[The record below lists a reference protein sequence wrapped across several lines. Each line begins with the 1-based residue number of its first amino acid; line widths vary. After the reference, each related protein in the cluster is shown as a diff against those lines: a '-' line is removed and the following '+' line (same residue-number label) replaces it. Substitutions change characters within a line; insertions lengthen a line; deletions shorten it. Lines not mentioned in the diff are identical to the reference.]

1 MSSST
6 STNGTSVKS
15 FAELGSLIALEDLP
29 TSTTAREATDPQLQE
44 IQTTLDPSPKARLN
58 LASLI
63 AQLAEMSSGLEG
75 MARQDA
81 RARELATIELAQ
93 YEALLAER
101 RDAERALTEAR
112 QVRAA
117 AEQLVAQA
125 FTDELRARAA
135 EHVASA
141 RAAELACAELLA
153 ERVRPDRRAGQS
165 AAPGPAPG

>member
-6 STNGTSVKS
+6 STNGTSIKS

-29 TSTTAREATDPQLQE
+29 TSTTGRDATDPQPQG
-44 IQTTLDPSPKARLN
+44 IQTAPDPSAKAPLN

-63 AQLAEMSSGLEG
+63 AQLAEMSSGLEA

-125 FTDELRARAA
+125 FTNELRA
-135 EHVASA
+135 
-141 RAAELACAELLA
+141 
-153 ERVRPDRRAGQS
+153 
-165 AAPGPAPG
+165 